1 MALHSRWGERYMY
14 RNNYR
19 RTWYEICS
27 ADCRLHHSS
36 FSRLPEPLQPVDIW
50 VVIKKNISACLD
62 SHRASS
68 PLSLPAC
75 YRCSHDKYHQ
85 LVHFPFILVFLI
97 IVLPS
102 KGPGAS
108 LLPLHW
114 VPAMEMLSTGCQGC
128 SFHCCP
134 SGPTPRCGN
143 VLCSMMEPKATS
155 FVTWG
160 ASWPSDCRNFGV
172 LASPCFGHD
181 FFLLQS
187 LLLGQL
193 LHSRHCDRHDVCYYD
208 TVQI

>member
-19 RTWYEICS
+19 KTWYEICS

-102 KGPGAS
+102 ERPWGFPAAIALGTCHGNAEHRVPRVQLS
-108 LLPLHW
+108 LLPKW
-114 VPAMEMLSTGCQGC
+114 ANPQVWKCAV
-128 SFHCCP
+128 FHVGTK
-134 SGPTPRCGN
+134 S
-143 VLCSMMEPKATS
+143 
-155 FVTWG
+155 
-160 ASWPSDCRNFGV
+160 
-172 LASPCFGHD
+172 H
-181 FFLLQS
+181 
-187 LLLGQL
+187 
-193 LHSRHCDRHDVCYYD
+193 
-208 TVQI
+208 